1 MKNRFQN
8 PTFTKSKGNINMVNN
23 SLKKSLLDMSAQ
35 SSKAGNSSG
44 NNKSKMLKGLKQDL
58 RNEVKISGF

>member
-1 MKNRFQN
+1 
-8 PTFTKSKGNINMVNN
+8 MVNN

-44 NNKSKMLKGLKQDL
+44 NNKSKIMKGLKTDI
-58 RNEVKISGF
+58 NNVKINSF

>member
-1 MKNRFQN
+1 MKNRFNGHISNKQ
-8 PTFTKSKGNINMVNN
+8 KGNLNMVNN

-44 NNKSKMLKGLKQDL
+44 NNKSKMMKGLK
-58 RNEVKISGF
+58 

>member
-1 MKNRFQN
+1 
-8 PTFTKSKGNINMVNN
+8 MVNN

-44 NNKSKMLKGLKQDL
+44 KNKSKMMKGLKQDL
-58 RNEVKISGF
+58 IDNVKINSFQNC

>member
-1 MKNRFQN
+1 
-8 PTFTKSKGNINMVNN
+8 MVNN

-44 NNKSKMLKGLKQDL
+44 NNKSKIMKVLKQDL
-58 RNEVKISGF
+58 FNNVKINSFQNC